1 MGPPTTTSVPK
12 PKGPFRFTG
21 RELQEK
27 GVLISIQGLA
37 TEELKDVLFEFAST
51 ELTGVFDVQAK
62 YMGVVLESL
71 EISIQNLLQL
81 QYENVSV
88 ICMCDKVE
96 INVNLLI
103 FLLNKKFFGK

>member
-1 MGPPTTTSVPK
+1 MGPPPPGAIK

-27 GVLISIQGLA
+27 GVLLSIQGLA
-37 TEELKDVLFEFAST
+37 IEELKDVLFEFKST
-51 ELTGVFDVQAK
+51 ELTGVFEVEAK

-71 EISIQNLLQL
+71 EVSIQNLLQL

-88 ICMCDKVE
+88 VCMCERVE